1 MNNIFLLAK
10 RELGYYLNT
19 IWGYAIL
26 AIILV
31 IDGILF
37 NTFAMGANTERY
49 STDVLQ
55 DFFFFS
61 SGTTCSSSSE
71 DDASG
76 RRLPR
81 PPPPEVPPVGPDESS
96 DESSEPYPARASMVQ
111 SIAARRG
118 SKK

>member
-61 SGTTCSSSSE
+61 SGTTMIAGYSSPCDCSQKNE
-71 DDASG
+71 ATELQHCL
-76 RRLPR
+76 RLPPSLR
-81 PPPPEVPPVGPDESS
+81 RNSLPE
-96 DESSEPYPARASMVQ
+96 
-111 SIAARRG
+111 SIWVHLDF
-118 SKK
+118 

>member
-1 MNNIFLLAK
+1 MNKIFLLAK

-61 SGTTCSSSSE
+61 SGTTMI
-71 DDASG
+71 AG
-76 RRLPR
+76 VLIAMRLLAEER
-81 PPPPEVPPVGPDESS
+81 SNGTAPP
-96 DESSEPYPARASMVQ
+96 
-111 SIAARRG
+111 
-118 SKK
+118 

>member
-55 DFFFFS
+55 NEQFIDRNYYKKMNKNS
-61 SGTTCSSSSE
+61 NILISKHLGGLTK
-71 DDASG
+71 
-76 RRLPR
+76 
-81 PPPPEVPPVGPDESS
+81 ESIYKT
-96 DESSEPYPARASMVQ
+96 DKEIFKNFLKYYEQ
-111 SIAARRG
+111 N
-118 SKK
+118 